1 MLNTSEVDLVDLT
14 IALIL
19 NFCLQFLEEIA
30 IHSANHYCKERA
42 VLRADGTNDV
52 FAEVLAA
59 IGHGGLTAGLHSAV
73 TGARI
78 AFKAR
83 LSQIHSVQFVSAL
96 LSSYWQIGVQTT
108 IVRTTN

>member
-1 MLNTSEVDLVDLT
+1 MCHETLSRISIWRNPRLGRIGRGHYIVEG
-14 IALIL
+14 
-19 NFCLQFLEEIA
+19 LEEIA

-83 LSQIHSVQFVSAL
+83 LVSKPQ
-96 LSSYWQIGVQTT
+96 SHTGVGGQS
-108 IVRTTN
+108 RTLP